1 MSTPSSHLVTTL
13 PSQLNTP
20 EFLPKIKKGVMQWSR
35 TTAWSWTDYLAFAG
49 EPEEEQEKKL
59 KTLLIEVLK
68 KQAQAAGAFMSYG
81 QPTSKIMA
89 DNLSK
94 AINNLL
100 LGRNDLVP
108 QAVDQGINLTL
119 SQLIEKI
126 SGELLVTTEYPYFTN
141 LFYSLV
147 VTDSFNGK
155 LIYAPMSEVRTEMPF
170 ISVIAY
176 PPRPVLSELTVTEEV
191 LVAWASNTVP
201 GGDYLPPSAYI
212 PIAAS

>member
-20 EFLPKIKKGVMQWSR
+20 EFIPKIKKGVMQWSR
-35 TTAWSWTDYLAFAG
+35 ITAWSWTDYLAFAG

-81 QPTSKIMA
+81 EPKSKRMA
-89 DNLSK
+89 DNWSE

-108 QAVDQGINLTL
+108 QAVAQGIKLTL
-119 SQLIEKI
+119 SRLIEKI

-147 VTDSFNGK
+147 VIDSFNGK
-155 LIYAPMSEVRTEMPF
+155 LIDAPMSEVTTEMPF

-191 LVAWASNTVP
+191 LKAWASNKVP

-212 PIAAS
+212 PIAVS

>member
-1 MSTPSSHLVTTL
+1 MATSHLESTL

-35 TTAWSWTDYLAFAG
+35 ITAWSWTDYLAFAG
-49 EPEEEQEKKL
+49 EPQAEEEKKL
-59 KTLLIEVLK
+59 KTLLIQVLK
-68 KQAQAAGAFMSYG
+68 QQAQCAGAYTSYG
-81 QPTSKIMA
+81 DPKSKVMA
-89 DNLSK
+89 DNLSE

-108 QAVDQGINLTL
+108 QAVEQGISLTL
-119 SQLIEKI
+119 SQLMEKI
-126 SGELLVTTEYPYFTN
+126 TGEKLVTTEYPYFTN

-147 VTDSFNGK
+147 VTDTFNGK
-155 LIYAPMSEVRTEMPF
+155 LIDAPMPDVTTEMPF

-176 PPRPVLSELTVTEEV
+176 PPRPVLSELTVTEDE
-191 LVAWASNTVP
+191 LVAWASNQVP

-212 PIAAS
+212 PIAVC